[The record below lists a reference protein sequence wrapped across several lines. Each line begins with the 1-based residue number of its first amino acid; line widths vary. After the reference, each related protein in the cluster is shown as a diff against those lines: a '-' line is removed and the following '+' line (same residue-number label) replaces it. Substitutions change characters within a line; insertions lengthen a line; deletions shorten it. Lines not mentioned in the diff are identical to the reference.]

1 MANGVNTMHKA
12 STPQAGSVPV
22 PDPTVRAV
30 EALEKAIANLKELM
44 SEQINSTRN
53 VIEAR
58 LNGNDKAIE
67 LLQSSANKIQ
77 AMIGAEVSRLQELH
91 EEKFASIAT
100 QFKER
105 DTRTEQAAK
114 DSKVAIDAALQAQK
128 EAVSEQNKSNAQAIT
143 KSEAFV
149 TKQIDQITALISA
162 TAKATDDKIDD
173 LKTRAQAIESRGKG
187 ISDSY
192 GWLVAFIGII
202 VGGGGLIV
210 VFAK

>member
-1 MANGVNTMHKA
+1 MANNDLA
-12 STPQAGSVPV
+12 RPPQMQQGSVPV

-44 SEQINSTRN
+44 AEQITSTRN
-53 VIEAR
+53 IIEAR

-67 LLQSSANKIQ
+67 LLQVSSNKISP
-77 AMIGAEVSRLQELH
+77 MINAEVSRLQELH
-91 EEKFASIAT
+91 EEKFGSIAT
-100 QFKER
+100 QFRER

-173 LKTRAQAIESRGKG
+173 LKTRTQAIESHGKG
-187 ISDSY
+187 LSDGY
-192 GWLVAFIGII
+192 GWIVAFIGMM
-202 VGGGGLIV
+202 VGGGGLIAY
-210 VFAK
+210 FAK